1 MTQLQKARR
10 QETTPEM
17 ERVAAKEGLLTVE
30 VRHQIAEGKVVIPA
44 NVNHKNLEPMG
55 IGEGMTTKI
64 NANIGTSLD
73 FPDQAREIEKMET
86 AVRYGAHT
94 IMDLSTGG
102 KVDEIRRQILSRC
115 SVPLGTVPIYQV
127 ATETIAKRKA
137 IVDMNI
143 DDILDVIRRQAED
156 GVDFMTIHAGLTLHA
171 VERIKKQNRL
181 MGVVSRGGSFLTAWI
196 MKNQK
201 ENPFYEHFDKILDIA
216 EEYDVTMSL
225 GDALRPGS
233 LYDATDRPQIDELII
248 LGELVDRCRERGVQV
263 MVEGPGHVPL
273 DQIVTNVKLEKRLA
287 HGAPFYVLG
296 PLVTDVAPGYDHIV
310 GAIGGA
316 IAASAGADYLCYVTP
331 AEHLGLPGPDE
342 AKQRVIASLIAAH
355 AADIMKFPGRALQWD
370 DKMSQARRSL
380 DWKAQRELAIDPDRF
395 DEIRNKYKSSSDACS
410 MCGDLCALKIVDEC
424 FGINRS
430 GYKKQL

>member
-137 IVDMNI
+137 IMDMNI

-342 AKQRVIASLIAAH
+342 VRQGVIASLIAAH

>member
-44 NVNHKNLEPMG
+44 NVKHKNLEPMG

-102 KVDEIRRQILSRC
+102 RVDEIRRQILSRC

-127 ATETIAKRKA
+127 AIETIAKRKA
-137 IVDMNI
+137 IVDMSI

-233 LYDATDRPQIDELII
+233 LFDATDRPQIDELII

-342 AKQRVIASLIAAH
+342 VRQGVIASLIAAH
-355 AADIMKFPGRALQWD
+355 AADIMKFPGRALKWD

-424 FGINRS
+424 FGITRS

>member
-1 MTQLQKARR
+1 
-10 QETTPEM
+10 M

-44 NVNHKNLEPMG
+44 NVKHKNLEPMG

-102 KVDEIRRQILSRC
+102 RVDEIRRQILSRC

-127 ATETIAKRKA
+127 AIETIAKRKA
-137 IVDMNI
+137 IVDMSI

-233 LYDATDRPQIDELII
+233 LFDATDRPQIDELII

-342 AKQRVIASLIAAH
+342 VRQGVIASLIAAH
-355 AADIMKFPGRALQWD
+355 AADIMKFPGRALKWD

-424 FGINRS
+424 FGITRS

>member
-30 VRHQIAEGKVVIPA
+30 VRPQIAEGKVVIPA

-55 IGEGMTTKI
+55 IGEGVTTKI

-342 AKQRVIASLIAAH
+342 VRQGVIASLIAAH

>member
-102 KVDEIRRQILSRC
+102 RVDEIRRQILSRC

-127 ATETIAKRKA
+127 AIETIAKRKA
-137 IVDMNI
+137 IVDMSI

-233 LYDATDRPQIDELII
+233 LFDATDRPQIDELII

-342 AKQRVIASLIAAH
+342 VRQGVIASLIAAH
-355 AADIMKFPGRALQWD
+355 AADIMKFPGRALKWD

-424 FGINRS
+424 FGITRS

>member
-342 AKQRVIASLIAAH
+342 VRQGVIASLIAAH

>member
-263 MVEGPGHVPL
+263 MVEWPGHVPL

-342 AKQRVIASLIAAH
+342 VRQGVIASLIAAH

-380 DWKAQRELAIDPDRF
+380 AWKAQRKLAIDAHRF

>member
-102 KVDEIRRQILSRC
+102 KVDEIRRQIHSRC

-342 AKQRVIASLIAAH
+342 VRQGVIASLIAAH

>member
-30 VRHQIAEGKVVIPA
+30 VRYQIAEGKVVIPA

-342 AKQRVIASLIAAH
+342 VRQGVIASLIAAH

>member
-44 NVNHKNLEPMG
+44 NVKHKNLEPMG

-342 AKQRVIASLIAAH
+342 VRQGVIASLIAAH

>member
-10 QETTPEM
+10 QEMTPEM

-342 AKQRVIASLIAAH
+342 VRQGVIASLIAAH

>member
-143 DDILDVIRRQAED
+143 NDILDVIRRQAED

-342 AKQRVIASLIAAH
+342 VRQGVIASLIAAH

>member
-342 AKQRVIASLIAAH
+342 VRQGVIASLIAAH
-355 AADIMKFPGRALQWD
+355 AADIMKFPGRALQWA

>member
-102 KVDEIRRQILSRC
+102 RVDEIRRQILSRC

-342 AKQRVIASLIAAH
+342 VRQGVIASLIAAH
-355 AADIMKFPGRALQWD
+355 AADIMKFPGRALKWD

-424 FGINRS
+424 FGITRS

>member
-342 AKQRVIASLIAAH
+342 VRQGVIASLIAAH

-380 DWKAQRELAIDPDRF
+380 DWKAQWELAIDPDRF

>member
-316 IAASAGADYLCYVTP
+316 IAASAGADYLCYVSP
-331 AEHLGLPGPDE
+331 AERLGLPGPDE
-342 AKQRVIASLIAAH
+342 VRQGVIASLIAAH

>member
-342 AKQRVIASLIAAH
+342 VRQGVIASLIAAH

-424 FGINRS
+424 FGITRS

>member
-342 AKQRVIASLIAAH
+342 VRQGVIASLIAAH
-355 AADIMKFPGRALQWD
+355 AVDIMKFPGRALQWD

>member
-248 LGELVDRCRERGVQV
+248 LGELVDRCRARGVQV

-342 AKQRVIASLIAAH
+342 VRQGVIASLIAAH

>member
-94 IMDLSTGG
+94 VMDLSTGG

-342 AKQRVIASLIAAH
+342 VRQGVIASLIAAH

>member
-143 DDILDVIRRQAED
+143 DDILDVIRRLASD
-156 GVDFMTIHAGLTLHA
+156 VVDFMTIHAGLTRHA

-181 MGVVSRGGSFLTAWI
+181 MGVVSRGGSFLTSWI
-196 MKNQK
+196 M
-201 ENPFYEHFDKILDIA
+201 
-216 EEYDVTMSL
+216 
-225 GDALRPGS
+225 
-233 LYDATDRPQIDELII
+233 
-248 LGELVDRCRERGVQV
+248 
-263 MVEGPGHVPL
+263 
-273 DQIVTNVKLEKRLA
+273 
-287 HGAPFYVLG
+287 
-296 PLVTDVAPGYDHIV
+296 
-310 GAIGGA
+310 
-316 IAASAGADYLCYVTP
+316 
-331 AEHLGLPGPDE
+331 
-342 AKQRVIASLIAAH
+342 
-355 AADIMKFPGRALQWD
+355 
-370 DKMSQARRSL
+370 
-380 DWKAQRELAIDPDRF
+380 
-395 DEIRNKYKSSSDACS
+395 
-410 MCGDLCALKIVDEC
+410 
-424 FGINRS
+424 
-430 GYKKQL
+430 

>member
-1 MTQLQKARR
+1 
-10 QETTPEM
+10 M

-342 AKQRVIASLIAAH
+342 VRQGVIASLIAAH